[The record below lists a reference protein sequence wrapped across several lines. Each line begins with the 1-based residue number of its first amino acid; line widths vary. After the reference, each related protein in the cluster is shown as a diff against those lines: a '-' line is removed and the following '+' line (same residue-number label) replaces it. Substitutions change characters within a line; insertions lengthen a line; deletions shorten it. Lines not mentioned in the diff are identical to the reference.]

1 MEYLKKEEKGL
12 LLDFYKKSSIS
23 KWNADIEETL
33 NIIYE
38 QKGGYVLV
46 EKENGDI
53 KHFMIA
59 LDMHSLKRE
68 DRIKAL
74 YGMYPT
80 TFKRQVLE
88 KERKYLQREIIWNCL
103 TTFMILTDYQDGLDF
118 YNNEFT
124 RALLQSHLNY
134 NLIFIQPTEVDE
146 ELFAEVNDAHVYSHG
161 GEEFPY
167 NILEK
172 YEREDFSYLRI
183 CRFPELLKIY
193 DDARIEAVP
202 MILPID
208 FDLEGLEYQ
217 EIELKGFMANPGQ
230 PYFISKIGNV
240 MKARFYKEVPFDVYY
255 RLEHSL
261 NLFEVNT
268 GIKIKDVDD
277 ELYQCVLLYANKP
290 SEFKLFSTNVYE
302 ALLSEKDIPTGE
314 KKLISDIYTV
324 IPARYESI
332 ERIYKYHEEDNNF
345 IANNIITG
353 LIFQEN
359 FEYGVDESNDRRFK
373 ERIRRIDLGTIHL
386 MLLEETHYNYFDK
399 TQIECIAEEPIPVRL
414 IATLDLDTHTAALY
428 MVYMG
433 FNDRAS
439 KYLDQIT
446 RNEIFV
452 AVPENEYGQHEG
464 HMRIITTEAGTKY
477 KTVCLHDYIYCKYQI
492 EKLGL
497 PRNLVISPFISD
509 EQNDIETHKSYIS
522 SILYGETSFAE
533 EEELGKIV
541 DDSIDDLLARE
552 YGDNIYDYAKFY
564 ISRVTVLQC
573 EETYKDY
580 VVERI
585 DFAVVELFYIELVCL
600 ELAAIYNAS
609 SNISKFINNYN
620 IQTSLAKRIKE
631 KFTASSEGVLGKID
645 EILEEYAR
653 TLDFWDVPMNYHS
666 SKKALDIIRDK
677 FEVEREVGQLERNRS
692 EISSIYESRKAK
704 NSALSNYIMS
714 LIGVMLTLSSVIGLF
729 SGASGDE
736 QAKDFEEIIYNF
748 FDELLMIRIVFIVA
762 GVLLFFKGIKALIFK
777 EIERHEKKIR

>member
-1 MEYLKKEEKGL
+1 MEYLKREDIGL
-12 LLDFYKKSSIS
+12 LLDAYKNSCLKD
-23 KWNADIEETL
+23 WNANIQDTIEVIL
-33 NIIYE
+33 E
-38 QKGGYVLV
+38 QKAGYILV
-46 EKENGDI
+46 EKENGKI
-53 KHFMIA
+53 NHFYIA
-59 LDMHSLKRE
+59 LD
-68 DRIKAL
+68 IFA
-74 YGMYPT
+74 
-80 TFKRQVLE
+80 LE
-88 KERKYLQREIIWNCL
+88 KISRSKAIFGLLPDGRKKQFYDGEKKYLYKEIIWNCL
-103 TTFMILTDYQDGLDF
+103 TTFLILTDYQDRLDF
-118 YNNEFT
+118 YNNEYT
-124 RALLQSHLNY
+124 RMLLQSHLNY
-134 NLIFIQPTEVDE
+134 NLIFVQTKDVDE
-146 ELFAEVNDAHVYSHG
+146 QIFEDVNSTHIYEHG

-193 DDARIEAVP
+193 DDARIETVP
-202 MILPID
+202 MILPNH

-217 EIELKGFMANPGQ
+217 EIELKGFTTIGEE
-230 PYFISKIGNV
+230 PYFISKIGSV
-240 MKARFYKEVPFDVYY
+240 LKARFYKEVPFDVYY

-268 GIKIKDVDD
+268 GIKIKDVDGR
-277 ELYQCVLLYANKP
+277 LYQCVLLYANKP
-290 SEFKLFSTNVYE
+290 SEFKLFSPTVYK
-302 ALLSEKDIPTGE
+302 ALLSEKENPTGE
-314 KKLISDIYTV
+314 KKLISDIYTA

-332 ERIYKYHEEDNNF
+332 ERIYKYHVEDNNF

-359 FEYGVDESNDRRFK
+359 FEYGVNESNDRRFK
-373 ERIRRIDLGTIHL
+373 DRIRRIDLGTIHL

-399 TQIECIAEEPIPVRL
+399 TQIECIAEDPIPVRL
-414 IATLDLDTHTAALY
+414 IATLDLETHTAVLY

-433 FNDRAS
+433 YNDRAS

-452 AVPENEYGQHEG
+452 AVPENEYYQHEG
-464 HMRIITTEAGTKY
+464 HMRKIVTEGGNVFQ
-477 KTVCLHDYIYCKYQI
+477 TVCLHDYIYCKYQI
-492 EKLGL
+492 EKLGI

-509 EQNDIETHKSYIS
+509 EDNSVETHKSYIS

-585 DFAVVELFYIELVCL
+585 DFAVVELFYMELIVL
-600 ELAAIYNAS
+600 ELSAIYNAS

-620 IQTSLAKRIKE
+620 IQTSFWKKLKE
-631 KFTASSEGVLGKID
+631 SFTASSENVLGKID
-645 EILEEYAR
+645 NILEEYAR

-666 SKKALDIIRDK
+666 SKKALDIIREK
-677 FEVEREVGQLERNRS
+677 FEVEREVAQLERNRS
-692 EISSIYESRKAK
+692 EISSIYESRKTK
-704 NSALSNYIMS
+704 NSAISNYVVSVFGI
-714 LIGVMLTLSSVIGLF
+714 MLTLSSIIGLF
-729 SGASGDE
+729 SGATTDE
-736 QAKDFEEIIYNF
+736 DATLFETLVYNF
-748 FDELLMIRIVFIVA
+748 FDELLMIRIVFILA
-762 GVLLFFKGIKALIFK
+762 GIVLFYKGTKALIFK
-777 EIERHEKKIR
+777 EVERHQKKIR

>member
-1 MEYLKKEEKGL
+1 MEYLKKEEMNL
-12 LLDFYKKSSIS
+12 LLDFYKNSNLAKI
-23 KWNADIEETL
+23 WNADVKETL
-33 NIIYE
+33 EIIYE
-38 QKGGYVLV
+38 QNGGYILV
-46 EKENGDI
+46 EKEDNKI

-59 LDMHSLKRE
+59 LDIFALKKTDRTKAFYAMLPTSYKKQECERE
-68 DRIKAL
+68 R
-74 YGMYPT
+74 
-80 TFKRQVLE
+80 R
-88 KERKYLQREIIWNCL
+88 YLQKEIIWNCL
-103 TTFMILTDYQDGLDF
+103 TTFMILTDYQEGLDF
-118 YNNEFT
+118 YNNQFT
-124 RALLQSHLNY
+124 QSLLESHLNY

-146 ELFAEVNDAHVYSHG
+146 ELFSEINDSHVYEHG

-167 NILEK
+167 NALEK
-172 YEREDFSYLRI
+172 YERNGFSYLRI

-193 DDARIEAVP
+193 DDARIETVP
-202 MILPID
+202 MILPYE
-208 FDLEGLEYQ
+208 FDLEGLDYQ
-217 EIELKGFMANPGQ
+217 EIDLKGFMYNPDQ
-230 PYFISKIGNV
+230 PYFISKIGDSC
-240 MKARFYKEVPFDVYY
+240 KARFYKEVPFSVYY

-268 GIKIKDVDD
+268 GIKIEYVD
-277 ELYQCVLLYANKP
+277 ERLHQCVLLYANKP
-290 SEFKLFSTNVYE
+290 SEFKLFSTDVYE
-302 ALLSEKDIPTGE
+302 ALLSEKDNPSGE

-399 TQIECIAEEPIPVRL
+399 TQIECIAEDPIPVRL

-446 RNEIFV
+446 RNEIYV
-452 AVPENEYGQHEG
+452 AVPEKEYFQHEG
-464 HMRIITTEAGTKY
+464 HMRIIKTEAGVKF
-477 KTVCLHDYIYCKYQI
+477 KTVSLHDYIYCKYEI

-509 EQNDIETHKSYIS
+509 EENDIETHKSYIS

-573 EETYKDY
+573 EDTYKDY

-620 IQTSLAKRIKE
+620 IQTSFWKRLKE
-631 KFTASSEGVLGKID
+631 KFTASSEGVLDKID
-645 EILEEYAR
+645 EIVEEYAR

-666 SKKALDIIRDK
+666 SKKALDVIRDK
-677 FEVEREVGQLERNRS
+677 FEVEREVAQLSRNRS
-692 EISSIYESRKAK
+692 EISAIYESRKTK
-704 NSALSNYIMS
+704 SSAFSNYVMS
-714 LIGVMLTLSSVIGLF
+714 LIGIMLTLSSVISLF
-729 SGASGDE
+729 SGASQDSDASFHE
-736 QAKDFEEIIYNF
+736 KLIYNF
-748 FDELLMIRIVFIVA
+748 FDELSMIRIVIFIS
-762 GVLLFFKGIKALIFK
+762 GVYLLFKGIKTIIFK
-777 EIERHEKKIR
+777 EIEKHKKY

>member
-1 MEYLKKEEKGL
+1 MEYLKKEEISL
-12 LLDFYKKSSIS
+12 LVEAYNNSCLKN
-23 KWNADIEETL
+23 WNARYLETVQY
-33 NIIYE
+33 IYE
-38 QKGGYVLV
+38 QNAGYVLV
-46 EKENGDI
+46 EKEDGKV
-53 KHFMIA
+53 KHFLIA
-59 LDMHSLKRE
+59 LDMHSLKRV
-68 DRIKAL
+68 DRGRAL
-74 YGMYPT
+74 AGLYPQGH
-80 TFKRQVLE
+80 KRPYYDN
-88 KERKYLQREIIWNCL
+88 ERKYLHKEIIWNCL

-118 YNNEFT
+118 YNNDCT

-134 NLIFIQPTEVDE
+134 NLIFIQTKEVDT
-146 ELFAEVNDAHVYSHG
+146 ELFSEVNDRHIYEHG

-167 NILEK
+167 NILE
-172 YEREDFSYLRI
+172 YYGREGFSYLRI

-217 EIELKGFMANPGQ
+217 EIELKGFIADENN
-230 PYFISKIGNV
+230 PYFISKIGSKI
-240 MKARFYKEVPFDVYY
+240 KARFYKEVPFDVYY

-268 GIKIKDVDD
+268 GIKIKDVDGT
-277 ELYQCVLLYANKP
+277 LYQCIVLYANKK
-290 SEFKLFSTNVYE
+290 SEFKLFSTDVYE
-302 ALLSEKDIPTGE
+302 ALMSEKDNPIGE
-314 KKLISDIYTV
+314 KKLVSDIYTL
-324 IPARYESI
+324 IPARYDDF
-332 ERIYKYHEEDNNF
+332 ERIYKNHVEDNNF
-345 IANNIITG
+345 IAINIITG

-373 ERIRRIDLGTIHL
+373 DRIRRIDLGTIYL

-399 TQIECIAEEPIPVRL
+399 TQIECIAEDPIPVRL
-414 IATLDLDTHTAALY
+414 IASLDLDTHTAVLY
-428 MVYMG
+428 MIYMG
-433 FNDRAS
+433 YNDRAS

-446 RNEIFV
+446 RNEIRV
-452 AVPENEYGQHEG
+452 AVPEDEYHQHEG
-464 HMRIITTEAGTKY
+464 HMKVITSEGGNVFH
-477 KTVCLHDYIYCKYQI
+477 TVCLHDYIYCKYQI
-492 EKLGL
+492 EKIGI
-497 PRNLVISPFISD
+497 PRNLVISPYISD
-509 EQNDIETHKSYIS
+509 EQNDVVTHKSYIS

-541 DDSIDDLLARE
+541 DDSIDELLERE

-585 DFAVVELFYIELVCL
+585 DFAVVELFYMELIVL

-620 IQTSLAKRIKE
+620 VQTSLWKKIKE
-631 KFTASSEGVLGKID
+631 SFTASSEDVLGKID
-645 EILEEYAR
+645 DILEEYAR

-666 SKKALDIIRDK
+666 SKKALDIIREK
-677 FEVEREVGQLERNRS
+677 FEVEREVAQLERNRG
-692 EISSIYESRKAK
+692 EISSIYESRKTKKFAF
-704 NSALSNYIMS
+704 SNFIMS

-736 QAKDFEEIIYNF
+736 NASLLETVIYNF
-748 FDELLMIRIVFIVA
+748 FDELLMIRVVFIFS
-762 GVLLFFKGIKALIFK
+762 GIFLIYKGIKAFIFK
-777 EIERHEKKIR
+777 EIEIYQKRIR